1 MERWGGRDSEKRNK
15 DGRKGGGVKGGR
27 EEKVLICFLSKAS
40 LQMWRILDN
49 ITEKKKKKKESQLGP
64 KTAEPSEAQS
74 HRV

>member
-1 MERWGGRDSEKRNK
+1 MGREGLRKK
-15 DGRKGGGVKGGR
+15 EQGRKERGGVKGGR

-49 ITEKKKKKKESQLGP
+49 ITEKKKKKESQLGP
-64 KTAEPSEAQS
+64 RTAEPSEAQS